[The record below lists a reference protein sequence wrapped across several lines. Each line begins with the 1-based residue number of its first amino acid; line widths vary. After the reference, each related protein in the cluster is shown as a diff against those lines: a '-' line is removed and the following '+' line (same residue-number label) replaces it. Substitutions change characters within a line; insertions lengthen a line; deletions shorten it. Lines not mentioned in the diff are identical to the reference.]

1 MFAIVQTGGKQYN
14 VTEGDIIKVE
24 KLSNAVGDKINLEV
38 LLVSSDN
45 KVVAGTPTVKG
56 AEVTAEV
63 LSHGKGDKIV
73 VYKYKP
79 KKNERKKQGH
89 RQPWTDE
96 GSDIVCSAV
105 STATQMAVCGINEVL
120 KLNTETKIK
129 DGYLKF
135 GLSKQDYN
143 NEQAQFILKTMF
155 KTLQDITRQYGDY
168 VKMEVKRDVY

>member
-14 VTEGDIIKVE
+14 VTEGDTIKVE

-38 LLVSSDN
+38 LLVSDV
-45 KVVAGTPTVKG
+45 KKTIAGTPTVKG

-89 RQPWTDE
+89 RQPWTE
-96 GSDIVCSAV
+96 LKIVS
-105 STATQMAVCGINEVL
+105 
-120 KLNTETKIK
+120 IK
-129 DGYLKF
+129 
-135 GLSKQDYN
+135 
-143 NEQAQFILKTMF
+143 M
-155 KTLQDITRQYGDY
+155 
-168 VKMEVKRDVY
+168 